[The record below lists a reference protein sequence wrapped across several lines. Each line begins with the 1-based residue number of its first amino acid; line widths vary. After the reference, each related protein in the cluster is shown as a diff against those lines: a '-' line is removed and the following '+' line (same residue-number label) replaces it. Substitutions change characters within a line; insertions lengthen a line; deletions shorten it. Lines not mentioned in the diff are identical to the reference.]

1 VSQLSQPQTDALI
14 RLIARM
20 VRAGQLPSLFDLG
33 ILLDL
38 IDEQFAYAQTQ
49 PLISQESRVS

>member
-1 VSQLSQPQTDALI
+1 MSQLSQPQTDALI

-20 VRAGQLPSLFDLG
+20 GRAGQLPSLFDLG

-38 IDEQFAYAQTQ
+38 IDEQFPHAQTQ
-49 PLISQESRVS
+49 PLITQEARN